1 MNVLMIDDDP
11 AITAQVAMLVRK
23 HGWRPMVALRG
34 RDGLERARSFRP
46 DVILLSMLLP
56 DIDGFEV
63 CRLVRSDARTADLPV
78 VMISSLDDSTYR
90 RRGFRVGANA
100 HLLKPFTAA
109 DLFAAIAN
117 AQHWR
122 AGLDHAQV
130 RAEVQVEL
138 DSETRYLLDV
148 NEFLDALCA
157 PTPLGQERA
166 MRLRQAFLEIAQ
178 NAIEWGHAQLRDK
191 PVRISFRAYDDRVEV
206 VVCDQGPGYDP
217 RNLPHAASPENPL
230 GHLPIRER
238 LGLRDG
244 GFGLLIARGL
254 VDELRINARG
264 NLVTLVMRFASEP
277 AEAEAPS
284 DASARLLSP

>member
-1 MNVLMIDDDP
+1 MNVLIIDDDP
-11 AITAQVAMLVRK
+11 SITALVAVQLRK
-23 HGWRPMVALRG
+23 HGCRPMATLSG
-34 RDGLERARSFRP
+34 RDGLERARSLRP

-56 DIDGFEV
+56 DLDGFDV
-63 CRLVRSDARTADLPV
+63 CRQIRSDPRTADLPI
-78 VMISSLDDSTYR
+78 VMISSLDDSMFR

-100 HLLKPFTAA
+100 HLLKPFSPA

-122 AGLDHAQV
+122 AGLQGARV
-130 RAEVQVEL
+130 RAEVQLEL
-138 DSETRYLLDV
+138 DSETRYLLEV

-157 PTPLGQERA
+157 STPLGQDRA

-191 PVRISFRAYDDRVEV
+191 PVTISFRAYDDRVEV
-206 VVCDQGPGYDP
+206 KVCDEGPGYDP
-217 RNLPHAASPENPL
+217 DNLPHAARPENPL
-230 GHLPIRER
+230 GHLPVRER

-254 VDELRINARG
+254 VDELRIDGRG
-264 NLVTLVMRFASEP
+264 NLVTLVMRFAPDP
-277 AEAEAPS
+277 AEAVSSPDEN
-284 DASARLLSP
+284 ARLTSP